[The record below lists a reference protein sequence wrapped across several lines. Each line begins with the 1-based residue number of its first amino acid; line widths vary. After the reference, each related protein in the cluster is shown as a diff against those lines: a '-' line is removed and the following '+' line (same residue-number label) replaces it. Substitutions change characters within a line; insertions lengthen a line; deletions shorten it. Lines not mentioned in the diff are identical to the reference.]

1 MQKIMSK
8 QTLLYICL
16 ALIAYSLAKQHHQP
30 ARVDTVWFV
39 YQSEDMSLPPYV
51 VGSFIPLNELGLEVR
66 AVDVDVHDGNDMD
79 DITALDAAKQFGLP
93 AMVLTNGDAVQRT
106 TSFPGSLD
114 EILDE
119 VN

>member
-1 MQKIMSK
+1 MQKIMTK

-51 VGSFIPLNELGLEVR
+51 VGSFARLNEQGVEVR
-66 AVDVDVHDGNDMD
+66 AIDAATHDGNDQN
-79 DITALDAAKQFGLP
+79 DIIALDAANQFGLP
-93 AMVLTNGDAVQRT
+93 AMVLMSRSSVSRT
-106 TSFPGSLD
+106 VSFPGSV
-114 EILDE
+114 EQILAE